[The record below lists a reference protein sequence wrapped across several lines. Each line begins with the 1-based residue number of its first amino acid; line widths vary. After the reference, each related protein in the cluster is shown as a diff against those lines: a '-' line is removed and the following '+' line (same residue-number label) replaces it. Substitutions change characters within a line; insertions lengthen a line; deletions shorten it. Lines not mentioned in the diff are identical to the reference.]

1 MRSLILT
8 AIATSLL
15 PIAALAQDAPPAKMS
30 APTDMQLLQQQSVAQ
45 DAELNYLRTV
55 IARLSA
61 DLKDAQEKAKD
72 CAPKKEQPPAPEPK
86 KK

>member
-1 MRSLILT
+1 MKPLF
-8 AIATSLL
+8 
-15 PIAALAQDAPPAKMS
+15 AALAALAIAVPAAAAETT